1 MDFQTAFTT
10 ADELVMRTVSDF
22 LVSQHSKKEAAT
34 ACSGILGL
42 RSERTNF
49 NAEILPILRLLCPSI
64 RPISTY
70 MNLEEKPQYVLTWDE
85 GSLIVP
91 EFVVEEADK
100 HFDEWMALFGI
111 GQEEEEEEEQEEK
124 FDPYTMVPLE
134 MF

>member
-1 MDFQTAFTT
+1 MEFRTAFTT
-10 ADELVMRTVSDF
+10 ADELAKRTVSDF
-22 LVSQHSKKEAAT
+22 LVSHHNKKEAAT
-34 ACSGILGL
+34 TKGILGL

-49 NAEILPILRLLCPSI
+49 NTEILPILRLLCPSI

-70 MNLEEKPQYVLTWDE
+70 LDVEEKPQYVLTWDE

-91 EFVVEEADK
+91 EFVLEESDK

-111 GQEEEEEEEQEEK
+111 GEEQDAEEEEEEEK
-124 FDPYTMVPLE
+124 FDPYSMVPLE